1 MSGMVGYLLFN
12 GLIGNAFHVL
22 SVQLTYRIWIL
33 KHVESERF
41 GSAEQFLFWPSISFL
56 SRFQT
61 RIKPVVI
68 TMKFNRDKSNTGS
81 SPSKNFAA
89 GLPRGY
95 GTIPPQWRRKR
106 KWKPWGTMASIR
118 FDFEGIKREV
128 TFYVSCLSNFCCVY
142 NLKFSYHFNV
152 QLIIIEQSKIRRSTL
167 VWPLVLHTKKI
178 VFIIFL
184 ENYL

>member
-22 SVQLTYRIWIL
+22 SVQLTYTIWIL
-33 KHVESERF
+33 KHVESECF
-41 GSAEQFLFWPSISFL
+41 GSAEQFLFWPSISLL

-89 GLPRGY
+89 GLSRGY

-106 KWKPWGTMASIR
+106 KWKPWGTQWHPFDLILKELKEKLLFMFLVYQTFAVCIIWDSASI
-118 FDFEGIKREV
+118 F
-128 TFYVSCLSNFCCVY
+128 T
-142 NLKFSYHFNV
+142 
-152 QLIIIEQSKIRRSTL
+152 
-167 VWPLVLHTKKI
+167 HTVCI
-178 VFIIFL
+178 
-184 ENYL
+184 